1 MGWLTMKRNLNRV
14 SVLLASVMMIFTS
27 TVCMAQGVSIMQD
40 GRVDHSVYDAL
51 LKKYVDKEGFVAY
64 QKWKDQDEATLDGYL
79 EAIGQVDPARLKN
92 DGEKLVFWI
101 NVYNALTLKAM
112 LHFYPTKSIRD
123 HVKIIGYNIWK
134 DYKLTIHDKDY
145 SLDDMEHQ
153 ILRKMNEPRIH
164 FAIVCASIG
173 CPPLLD
179 EAFTT
184 DRLERQLTERTIT
197 FFSDPDK
204 FRIDPDKNTV
214 RLSPIMDWYKDD
226 FGKNQQ
232 DRLDFIKPFIQDA
245 DARAFLS
252 RDKLKIENLDYDWGI
267 NDQMR

>member
-1 MGWLTMKRNLNRV
+1 
-14 SVLLASVMMIFTS
+14 
-27 TVCMAQGVSIMQD
+27 MQD
-40 GRVDHSVYDAL
+40 GRVDHAFYDTL

-123 HVKIIGYNIWK
+123 HVKVIGYNIWK
-134 DYKLTIHDKDY
+134 DYKLAIHGKDY

-184 DRLERQLTERTIT
+184 ARLERQLTERTIT
-197 FFSDPDK
+197 FFSNPDK

>member
-1 MGWLTMKRNLNRV
+1 MV
-14 SVLLASVMMIFTS
+14 
-27 TVCMAQGVSIMQD
+27 
-40 GRVDHSVYDAL
+40 
-51 LKKYVDKEGFVAY
+51 
-64 QKWKDQDEATLDGYL
+64 
-79 EAIGQVDPARLKN
+79 
-92 DGEKLVFWI
+92 
-101 NVYNALTLKAM
+101 
-112 LHFYPTKSIRD
+112 
-123 HVKIIGYNIWK
+123 
-134 DYKLTIHDKDY
+134 
-145 SLDDMEHQ
+145 Q

-197 FFSDPDK
+197 FFSNPDK

-245 DARAFLS
+245 DARVFLS